1 MLKQQLKKRGCAGS
15 QCMNGHTWAA
25 CGGSQG
31 HLFSPRIF
39 LGWLWLGSWLGTR
52 FCTECWGPGWQA
64 GSHGFGLDYPVSGS
78 KSKRG
83 APGLLLL
90 LEAVL
95 RKAALCRLIFTLQ
108 ANAGSSSSTENFP
121 ERLLSGL
128 PGAAASA
135 GTDPGEGWYLKNL
148 LKGLLQALSE

>member
-15 QCMNGHTWAA
+15 QCMDGRTWAA

-39 LGWLWLGSWLGTR
+39 LGWLWLGSWLGTQ

-64 GSHGFGLDYPVSGS
+64 GSHRFRVGLPS
-78 KSKRG
+78 
-83 APGLLLL
+83 
-90 LEAVL
+90 L
-95 RKAALCRLIFTLQ
+95 RKQKLARSSRPAAAAGGRAEKGGSVQTHLHPGGKCRQLQ
-108 ANAGSSSSTENFP
+108 FIGDLSREAAFRSS
-121 ERLLSGL
+121 
-128 PGAAASA
+128 GAAAST

>member
-15 QCMNGHTWAA
+15 QCMNGCTWAA

-39 LGWLWLGSWLGTR
+39 LGRLWLGSWLGTR
-52 FCTECWGPGWQA
+52 FCTKCWGPGWQA
-64 GSHGFGLDYPVSGS
+64 GSHRFRVGS
-78 KSKRG
+78 PRLRKQKQARSSR
-83 APGLLLL
+83 LLLL
-90 LEAVL
+90 LEAVR
-95 RKAALCRLIFTLQ
+95 RKAALCRLIFTLE
-108 ANAGSSSSTENFP
+108 ASAGRSSSTETFP
-121 ERLLSGL
+121 ERPLSGL

>member
-15 QCMNGHTWAA
+15 QCMNGCTWAA

-39 LGWLWLGSWLGTR
+39 LGRLWLGSWLGTR
-52 FCTECWGPGWQA
+52 FCTKCWGPGWQA
-64 GSHGFGLDYPVSGS
+64 GSHRFRVGS
-78 KSKRG
+78 PRLRKQKQARSSR
-83 APGLLLL
+83 LLLL
-90 LEAVL
+90 LEAVR
-95 RKAALCRLIFTLQ
+95 RKAALCRLIFTLE
-108 ANAGSSSSTENFP
+108 ASAGRSSSTETFP
-121 ERLLSGL
+121 ERPLSGL

-148 LKGLLQALSE
+148 LKGFLQALSE